1 MTRHLLIAPH
11 GRRPNGS
18 FDPGATGF
26 IAKGEHRYVKEDLFP
41 AMRKFLPKDHNI
53 VFFDDY
59 NVFAHGNI
67 VDLAKR
73 FNADEV
79 TEIHF
84 DATGSAAASGGH
96 VIIYSGYAPDAVDL
110 ALRDVIDDMVGIRY
124 EHRGHRG
131 ISGRNNLANVNRTA
145 NAGITYRLLEL
156 GFGTNKNDAKIMT
169 ENVEEYAKKLVEV
182 FAGKTADKQPEK
194 VAPAPKQQTKSS
206 SSTKPDMQTD
216 SVVDYLT
223 SIGRDSSFSNR
234 KRLAAQHGIRNYT
247 GTAAQNTQLLNALRG
262 SGSSVSKPKQSS
274 NKNVTSYTGDSVVDY
289 LNLSGNSHLGG
300 SSFSNRKRL
309 AAQHGISNYRGTAA
323 QNTRLL
329 NALRGGSGSSGN
341 KNVTSY
347 TGDSIVDYL
356 NLPGNKHLG
365 GSSFSNRKRLAE
377 QHGISNY
384 RGTASQNTR
393 LLNALRR

>member
-1 MTRHLLIAPH
+1 MTRHLLIAGH

-18 FDPGATGF
+18 FDPGATGL
-26 IAKGEHRYVKEDLFP
+26 ISKGEHRYMSEDLFP
-41 AMRKFLPKDHNI
+41 AIKKFLPADHDVI
-53 VFFDDY
+53 LFDDY

-79 TEIHF
+79 TEFHF
-84 DATGSAAASGGH
+84 DAASAAASGGH
-96 VIIYSGYAPDAVDL
+96 VIVYSGYAPDDVDL
-110 ALRDVIDDMVGIRY
+110 ALRDVIEDMVGIRY

-131 ISGRNNLANVNRTA
+131 ISGRSDLANVNRTA

-156 GFGTNKNDAKIMT
+156 GFGTNKEDARIMT

-182 FAGKTADKQPEK
+182 FAGSTADKQPK
-194 VAPAPKQQTKSS
+194 KTAPAPKQQTKSS
-206 SSTKPDMQTD
+206 GSSSKQPDMQTN
-216 SVVDYLT
+216 SIVDYLI
-223 SIGRDSSFSNR
+223 SIDEDHSFANR
-234 KRLAAQHGIRNYT
+234 KRLADQYGISNYR
-247 GTAAQNTQLLNALRG
+247 GTESQNLELLNKLR
-262 SGSSVSKPKQSS
+262 SGSAPVSKPSS
-274 NKNVTSYTGDSVVDY
+274 SNVTSYTGDSIVDF
-289 LNLSGNSHLGG
+289 LNLKGNEHLGG
-300 SSFSNRKRL
+300 SGFNNRKRL
-309 AAQHGISNYRGTAA
+309 AAQHGISKYTGTAA

-329 NALRGGSGSSGN
+329 NALRGSSGGSTN
-341 KNVTSY
+341 RNVTSY

-384 RGTASQNTR
+384 RGTAAQNR
-393 LLNALRR
+393 QLLNILRR